1 MTTPIQI
8 KYYSNDKGIYR
19 CEIDFDTI
27 GSAYSNDETN
37 YSKTNLNFLRKL
49 RQRLN
54 TIIGD
59 N

>member
-1 MTTPIQI
+1 MGSPIQI

-27 GSAYSNDETN
+27 GSGYSDEKTT
-37 YSKTNLNFLRKL
+37 YSKTYTNFLRKL